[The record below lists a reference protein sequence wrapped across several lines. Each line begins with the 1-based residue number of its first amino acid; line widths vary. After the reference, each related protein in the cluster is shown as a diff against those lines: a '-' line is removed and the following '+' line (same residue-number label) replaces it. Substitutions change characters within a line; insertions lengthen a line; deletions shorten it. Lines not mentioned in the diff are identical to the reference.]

1 MRSTRTQPLGT
12 SLSATK
18 WSQSSLHCNRGFIG
32 PNSNSLSNKNCWEFV
47 SCFLVC
53 NSSSQEWVRSGSG
66 ASDPCCQQ
74 CWTEVGKTNWNSDN
88 SRSSNSHN
96 HKCQP
101 NQVNRFHWPGSWAE
115 LRWVSEWLLSFIH
128 QHFGQNWNSV
138 YEMGALL
145 WKWWVKAF
153 RWAIPQSNHMLCY
166 SYSLCRSVFWELWQV
181 GWVKA
186 RTERDIQFLN

>member
-32 PNSNSLSNKNCWEFV
+32 PNANSLSNKNCWEFV

-53 NSSSQEWVRSGSG
+53 NSSFQEWVRSGSG

-128 QHFGQNWNSV
+128 QHFGQLEFGLRNGRTIMKVMGKSFPMGNSPIQSHV
-138 YEMGALL
+138 MLQLQSLSVGILGTLAS
-145 WKWWVKAF
+145 WVSKSTDWE
-153 RWAIPQSNHMLCY
+153 RH
-166 SYSLCRSVFWELWQV
+166 SVS
-181 GWVKA
+181 
-186 RTERDIQFLN
+186 

>member
-115 LRWVSEWLLSFIH
+115 VRWVSEWLLSFIH
-128 QHFGQNWNSV
+128 QHFGQLEFGLRNGRTIMKVMGKSFPMGNSPIQSHV
-138 YEMGALL
+138 MLQLQSLSVGILGTLAS
-145 WKWWVKAF
+145 WVSKSTDWE
-153 RWAIPQSNHMLCY
+153 RY
-166 SYSLCRSVFWELWQV
+166 SVS
-181 GWVKA
+181 
-186 RTERDIQFLN
+186 